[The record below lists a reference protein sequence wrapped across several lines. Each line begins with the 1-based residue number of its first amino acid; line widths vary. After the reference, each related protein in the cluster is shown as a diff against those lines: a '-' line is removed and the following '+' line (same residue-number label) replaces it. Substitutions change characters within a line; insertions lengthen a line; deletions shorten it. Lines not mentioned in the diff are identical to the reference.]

1 MNTMQLSSAL
11 CLQQNAIYLSFC
23 ALFRLRKDLE
33 SVKTTYAFMLLLS
46 YSVFINVNS
55 LKAPEGKGPSLLLE
69 HVQRG

>member
-1 MNTMQLSSAL
+1 MNTIHLSSTL

-33 SVKTTYAFMLLLS
+33 SVTTSCAFMLLLS
-46 YSVFINVNS
+46 YSIFINVNS
-55 LKAPEGKGPSLLLE
+55 LKDPEGKGPSLLLG